1 LFPTGGAGR
10 ISIERCC
17 TLSLLFFLFAFVFW
31 SSPWFGLVSVGRAL
45 FRILLGAMAMTMEQ
59 HRQLGAVGF
68 DPFGDSWTSTTS
80 ANSVSQLYP
89 TSLGSNSTGFNALAK
104 PPPARTSNPS
114 ISYHSTTTS
123 TSPMAAGGGYSMG
136 SYGQSGVMN
145 LAQDLMNHSRPAT
158 YNQSYSAAPTPSVN
172 SYSSASNM
180 FLSPFGNIPLQS
192 QHDMNRRLSQQ

>member
-1 LFPTGGAGR
+1 
-10 ISIERCC
+10 
-17 TLSLLFFLFAFVFW
+17 LFFLFAFVFW
-31 SSPWFGLVSVGRAL
+31 SNPWFELVSVGRAL
-45 FRILLGAMAMTMEQ
+45 VLILLGAMAMTMEQ

-104 PPPARTSNPS
+104 PPPARASNPS
-114 ISYHSTTTS
+114 MSYHSTTTS

-136 SYGQSGVMN
+136 SYGQPGVMN